1 MDYRSY
7 QLRKKEL
14 ALLCLEAGILTG
26 IVAFCFYNSVWAFGI
41 FPVFLPFFLKKK
53 KRELAEKRRKGLK
66 IPFKDA
72 VQSLAAALAAGYSA
86 ENALREA
93 QKDLSLVYEPGEA
106 IIQELAAMQRK
117 ISANQ
122 SMEAVVLDFAERS
135 GLEEARTFAEI
146 FATAKR
152 GGGDLIGIMKNTART
167 ISETV
172 ETERE
177 IAGILAARRYEQKL
191 MNRIP
196 FAMILYLRIGAGGF
210 LDPLYH
216 NGIGICVM
224 TACLGLYLTACY
236 LGEKLLRIEV

>member
-1 MDYRSY
+1 MDYRVY
-7 QLRKKEL
+7 RLNRKEL
-14 ALLCLEAGILTG
+14 ALLCGQAAVLVG
-26 IVAFCFYNSVWAFGI
+26 IVALCFYDSAWALGI

-53 KRELAEKRRKGLK
+53 KRELAGRRGQALK
-66 IPFKDA
+66 LQFKDM
-72 VQSLAAALAAGYSA
+72 VQGLAAALAAGYSA

-93 QKDLSLVYEPGEA
+93 KKDLGLIYAPEELIV
-106 IIQELAAMQRK
+106 QELAAMQRK
-117 ISANQ
+117 LSANQ

-167 ISETV
+167 IAETV

-177 IAGILAARRYEQKL
+177 ISTVLAARRYEQRI

-196 FAMILYLRIGAGGF
+196 FAIILYLRVGAGGF

-216 NGIGICVM
+216 NVVGVLVM
-224 TACLGLYLTACY
+224 TVCLGLYLAASY
-236 LGEKLLRIEV
+236 LGEKMLQIEV